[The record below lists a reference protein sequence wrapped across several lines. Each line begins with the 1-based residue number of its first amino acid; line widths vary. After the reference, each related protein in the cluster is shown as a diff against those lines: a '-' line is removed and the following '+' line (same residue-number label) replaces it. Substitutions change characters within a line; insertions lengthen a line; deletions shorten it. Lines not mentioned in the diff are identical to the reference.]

1 MLPRA
6 TYGKGPAIL
15 GWFCGPIPAGRRRG
29 GMDAAQ
35 LGGRPGEG
43 PAIVKV
49 HHFGFVLP
57 NLVPWI
63 LFPLGDDVGDG
74 RGPRY
79 GGAQQ
84 SPARATRT
92 TLARAPPLKT
102 FIILGSFCQS
112 SFDPWHRSAADRDP
126 IPSPGWALLG
136 HLLYTRQ
143 RYSWGCDPIEKV
155 HYFGFVLPNPLCGP
169 RTSVVVHE
177 LRAATPRRATRRARA
192 TKSDLFQGLSMETF
206 IILASFC
213 QIYYPRGVMDAPAR
227 PMARGGHSLFWL
239 RSARCGVR
247 SYPRRPTTRG
257 WTRPARDLN
266 DLWRGPRRPAVESVI
281 LAPFCQIATSPRCAV
296 MGMRPA
302 FVEVHDRR
310 SPFPARPAAIFGE
323 SRPLISFFLASFC
336 QI

>member
-1 MLPRA
+1 MRDQKRSSAWAAHCIIWLRSASSTPADRSGVMDASPRDLWR
-6 TYGKGPAIL
+6 GPAIS
-15 GWFCGPIPAGRRRG
+15 GSFCGPIPAGRRRG

-177 LRAATPRRATRRARA
+177 LRAATP
-192 TKSDLFQGLSMETF
+192 G
-206 IILASFC
+206 
-213 QIYYPRGVMDAPAR
+213 AR
-227 PMARGGHSLFWL
+227 PGVLARPRAIFSKGCPWKRSLFWL
-239 RSARCGVR
+239 RSARSTIHV
-247 SYPRRPTTRG
+247 
-257 WTRPARDLN
+257 
-266 DLWRGPRRPAVESVI
+266 V
-281 LAPFCQIATSPRCAV
+281 
-296 MGMRPA
+296 
-302 FVEVHDRR
+302 
-310 SPFPARPAAIFGE
+310 
-323 SRPLISFFLASFC
+323 
-336 QI
+336 